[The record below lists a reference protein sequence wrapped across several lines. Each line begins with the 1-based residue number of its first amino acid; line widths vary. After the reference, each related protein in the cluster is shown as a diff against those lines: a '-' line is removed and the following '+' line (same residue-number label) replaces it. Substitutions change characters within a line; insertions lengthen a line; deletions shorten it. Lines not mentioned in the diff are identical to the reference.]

1 MDLELEATLSRRFL
15 RVSES
20 GGDEKR
26 RGKGVG
32 VKMDHVEEC
41 CANAA
46 ADPESE
52 SGPI

>member
-1 MDLELEATLSRRFL
+1 MDLELEATLRRRIL
-15 RVSES
+15 GVSES

-26 RGKGVG
+26 RGKDVD
-32 VKMDHVEEC
+32 VKMVHVEEC